1 MSRIFIVGAENASS
15 RLLQNDLIH
24 FGVFPVFLGNLRDLI
39 IMRGFCPSVV
49 VVHMDAPRD
58 MVRRALAEIDAL
70 PARPHLAL
78 AAPGFSKNLDI
89 LDFIVAT
96 DLAFDSLVDSSD
108 AIEKL
113 ANLAT
118 GVGAG
123 TARAGASGTILS
135 SLLDAGR
142 FVDNIDFEFRPRI
155 SVLSSRIVGYS
166 VVPVFRGARAISSR
180 QIMEAVGGEHCELE
194 FTHRCLSASFHF
206 WAALCAIGRRTVL
219 SCPLNITALDS
230 ADLPFIFGE
239 CARRANAP
247 LRVVTLMLGAAN
259 CASTNEVWD
268 GIERLGDIRAS
279 VGMRY
284 DLAETLELAALSS
297 CGLNEVA
304 IDICRLREAYTGKST
319 ALQAPLSAFAKFC
332 RQNRIRT
339 VVHDIASDADLLLA
353 EACGAHAMQGDY
365 WGLPQPPQI
374 FGIQCGGS
382 VPECIEP
389 AKSVSTMRADRPRR
403 AATQVALSS
412 VGDQR

>member
-1 MSRIFIVGAENASS
+1 
-15 RLLQNDLIH
+15 
-24 FGVFPVFLGNLRDLI
+24 
-39 IMRGFCPSVV
+39 
-49 VVHMDAPRD
+49 
-58 MVRRALAEIDAL
+58 
-70 PARPHLAL
+70 
-78 AAPGFSKNLDI
+78 
-89 LDFIVAT
+89 
-96 DLAFDSLVDSSD
+96 
-108 AIEKL
+108 
-113 ANLAT
+113 
-118 GVGAG
+118 
-123 TARAGASGTILS
+123 
-135 SLLDAGR
+135 
-142 FVDNIDFEFRPRI
+142 
-155 SVLSSRIVGYS
+155 
-166 VVPVFRGARAISSR
+166 
-180 QIMEAVGGEHCELE
+180 
-194 FTHRCLSASFHF
+194 
-206 WAALCAIGRRTVL
+206 
-219 SCPLNITALDS
+219 
-230 ADLPFIFGE
+230 
-239 CARRANAP
+239 
-247 LRVVTLMLGAAN
+247 MLGAAN
-259 CASTNEVWD
+259 CASTNEMWD